1 MKESKSSL
9 SSSIEEFYR
18 SRSKRLHSLHKIS
31 CHVWKQRKP
40 AKTDTEDSSTPTKI
54 AEEDDDR
61 AEIQFVID
69 SIRNEYDKG
78 SCKPLELLERN
89 MNSIVMVVREN
100 DLEFDHKTPEGKKM
114 YRLTSRKLRERNF
127 FINNTHHVICPA
139 SKYAEQQS
147 ASSLGTG
154 FFILSDV
161 IATAAH
167 VIYPPFPDPDANA
180 SSNTGEPTY
189 DITKIRFITNIKVT
203 ADNARENDILV
214 PAKDIYQ
221 PVKQDALLA
230 SNWASLGADWALI
243 KVERADG
250 KAIGKEDKEKRTV
263 VGYQTEVKEGDDVY
277 CLGHGFGLPLKIA
290 MKGKVAVAPGCEEHF
305 DCDLDVFS
313 GNSGSPV
320 FNADNHQV
328 IGILIR
334 GERNFIHGSH
344 EEHEG
349 KHCLL
354 PSTASGIGDREEC
367 QVMNPIICILK
378 ELDGP
383 QASET
388 DSETKEVNI
397 AKVSIKTEPPK
408 HIPYTY
414 LRKGKK
420 KERIEL
426 FIAIPSV
433 KGKKVQFPDI
443 PVDLPKRKNANIR
456 NMIRFIDCE
465 YVPDESRIDS
475 EFEFHRYTLS
485 RTFFDQEETIEVRV
499 RIPDGDDNQIRLN
512 RTIVFFDDAKEPKKQ
527 ANGLPADSKKDQ
539 DLAHNEAYT
548 FIERRE
554 PEPTN
559 SPNDNKAADPA
570 FWVHV
575 LVPMPGKK
583 IHLETLAATKGENSW
598 AVALPAEKTA
608 TDGALIGRGMENGG
622 TDSGLSPAFDLLS
635 KIDLHMNIRERLARI
650 DKPETPPLGSS
661 GGG

>member
-1 MKESKSSL
+1 MRESKSSL

-18 SRSKRLHSLHKIS
+18 SRSKRLHSLHKVS
-31 CHVWKQRKP
+31 CHVWEQRKK
-40 AKTDTEDSSTPTKI
+40 AKTSAEDNATPPKI
-54 AEEDDDR
+54 AEKEDDR

-100 DLEFDHKTPEGKKM
+100 DLELDHVTAEGEDI
-114 YRLTSRKLRERNF
+114 YRLRSRKLRERNF
-127 FINNTHHVICPA
+127 FINNTHHVICPN

-154 FFILSDV
+154 FFIQPEI

-167 VIYPPFPDPDANA
+167 VIYPPFPNLAATA
-180 SSNTGEPTY
+180 SSNAGEPAH
-189 DITKIRFITNIKVT
+189 DINEFRFITNIKVT
-203 ADNARENDILV
+203 TAHARDDKILV
-214 PAKDIYQ
+214 PTDDIYK

-243 KVERADG
+243 KVEKANG
-250 KAIGKEDKEKRTV
+250 KPIGKEDKNTRTV
-263 VGYQTEVKEGDDVY
+263 VGYQSKVKEGDDVY

-290 MKGKVAVAPGCEEHF
+290 MKGVVAVAPGCGEHF

-328 IGILIR
+328 VGILIR
-334 GERNFIHGSH
+334 GERNFIHGPH
-344 EEHEG
+344 QEHEG

-367 QVMNPIICILK
+367 QIMKPIIDILE
-378 ELDGP
+378 ELQNSTP
-383 QASET
+383 SKTNSAA
-388 DSETKEVNI
+388 KKKNI
-397 AKVSIKTEPPK
+397 SIETEPPK

-414 LRKGKK
+414 LKKGNKK
-420 KERIEL
+420 GQVDL
-426 FIAIPSV
+426 FIGVPSV
-433 KGKKVQFPDI
+433 KGKKVNFPHI
-443 PVDLPKRKNANIR
+443 PVALPKKKNANIR

-465 YVPDESRIDS
+465 YVSAESDVDTD
-475 EFEFHRYTLS
+475 FEFQRYTLS
-485 RTFFDQEETIEVRV
+485 RTFFDKEETIEVRV
-499 RIPDGDDNQIRLN
+499 RIPDGDDNQVRFN
-512 RTIVFFDDAKEPKKQ
+512 RTIVFFDDAKEPKKEVNRF
-527 ANGLPADSKKDQ
+527 ATSSAE
-539 DLAHNEAYT
+539 DLNLAYNSAYT

-554 PEPTN
+554 PEPAD
-559 SPNDNKAADPA
+559 SADDNEAADPV

-575 LVPMPGKK
+575 LVPTEGKK
-583 IHLETLAATKGENSW
+583 IHLKTLAATKGENSW
-598 AVALPAEKTA
+598 AVNLPARESHANEPTKKGGLGVQA
-608 TDGALIGRGMENGG
+608 GDASSALA
-622 TDSGLSPAFDLLS
+622 PASDLLS
-635 KIDLHMNIRERLARI
+635 EIDLHLNIRERLSRV
-650 DKPETPPLGSS
+650 DKPETPPLGST